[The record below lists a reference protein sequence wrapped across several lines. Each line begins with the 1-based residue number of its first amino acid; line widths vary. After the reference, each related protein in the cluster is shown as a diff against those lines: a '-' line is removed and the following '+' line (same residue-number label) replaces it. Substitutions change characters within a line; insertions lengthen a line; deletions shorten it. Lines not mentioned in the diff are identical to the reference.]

1 MEFPPWLQRAIQV
14 RLDEVSERIEQ
25 DPELSRVRGETDEAF
40 EALFAGKSVEQ
51 TPKYAKWENRY
62 IVSRGVE
69 NERLYM
75 QGLRDGIQLTVSLLG
90 QSMLVEKGYE
100 AGQSQASDELSGED

>member
-1 MEFPPWLQRAIQV
+1 MDFPPWMQRAIQA
-14 RLDEVSERIEQ
+14 RLYEVSERIEQ

-40 EALFAGKSVEQ
+40 EALFAGKELEQ
-51 TPKYAKWENRY
+51 LPAYAEWESRY
-62 IVSRGVE
+62 IVNKGIE

-90 QSMLVEKGYE
+90 QSMLTDRDNDRPD
-100 AGQSQASDELSGED
+100 A

>member
-1 MEFPPWLQRAIQV
+1 MDFPPWLQQAIQA
-14 RLDEVSERIEQ
+14 RLEEMSSRIEH

-40 EALFAGKSVEQ
+40 EALFAGKNVEQ
-51 TPKYAKWENRY
+51 TPEFTEWENRY
-62 IVSRGVE
+62 IVSKGIE

-90 QSMLVEKGYE
+90 QSMPEENDTK
-100 AGQSQASDELSGED
+100 AQSNNANP

>member
-1 MEFPPWLQRAIQV
+1 MDFPPWMQRAIQA
-14 RLDEVSERIEQ
+14 RLDEVSARIEH

-40 EALFAGKSVEQ
+40 EALFASQDVEQ
-51 TPKYAKWENRY
+51 TLDYAEWENCY
-62 IVSRGVE
+62 IVSKGIE

-90 QSMLVEKGYE
+90 QSMLMERGHE
-100 AGQSQASDELSGED
+100 SD